1 MLEKQLKSSGNGV
14 FLVAGNENSGNGLA
28 FKMSEEMLEKKIQ
41 KFREEYGDG
50 SKGMV
55 SWPMF
60 CDYIGYSE
68 AEVAECYQRG
78 KECRNAYS
86 GRAVLLERFR
96 TAVRAMTKATSNKQQ
111 NLANREA
118 DTEYLLPA
126 KEAGS
131 EKVELI
137 VTIKSSDG
145 RIKDIAK

>member
-1 MLEKQLKSSGNGV
+1 MFEKQLKSSRNGV
-14 FLVAGNENSGNGLA
+14 FLLAGNENSGNGLA
-28 FKMSEEMLEKKIQ
+28 FKMSEAMLEKKIQ

-68 AEVAECYQRG
+68 AEVAEWYQRG
-78 KECRNAYS
+78 KEGRKAYS

-137 VTIKSSDG
+137 VTIQSSDG

>member
-1 MLEKQLKSSGNGV
+1 MLEKQVKSSGNGV
-14 FLVAGNENSGNGLA
+14 FFMAGNENSGNGLA
-28 FKMSEEMLEKKIQ
+28 FKMSEAMLEKKIQ

-137 VTIKSSDG
+137 VTIQSSDG

>member
-1 MLEKQLKSSGNGV
+1 M
-14 FLVAGNENSGNGLA
+14 
-28 FKMSEEMLEKKIQ
+28 EKKIQ

-68 AEVAECYQRG
+68 SEVAECYQRG

-126 KEAGS
+126 KDAGS

-137 VTIKSSDG
+137 VTIQSSDG

>member
-1 MLEKQLKSSGNGV
+1 MKSSGNGV

-28 FKMSEEMLEKKIQ
+28 FKMSEAMLEKKIQ

-126 KEAGS
+126 KDAGS

-137 VTIKSSDG
+137 VTIQSNDG

>member
-28 FKMSEEMLEKKIQ
+28 CKMSEEMLEKKIQ

-126 KEAGS
+126 KEAGT

-137 VTIKSSDG
+137 VTIQSNDG

>member
-1 MLEKQLKSSGNGV
+1 MKSSGNGV

-137 VTIKSSDG
+137 VTIQSSDG

>member
-1 MLEKQLKSSGNGV
+1 MKSSGNGV
-14 FLVAGNENSGNGLA
+14 FLMAGNENSGNGLA
-28 FKMSEEMLEKKIQ
+28 FKMSEAMLEKKIQ

-137 VTIKSSDG
+137 VTIQSSDG

>member
-28 FKMSEEMLEKKIQ
+28 FKMSEAMLEKKIQ

-55 SWPMF
+55 SWPMI

-137 VTIKSSDG
+137 VTIQSSDG

>member
-1 MLEKQLKSSGNGV
+1 MKSSGNGV

-28 FKMSEEMLEKKIQ
+28 FKMSEAMLEKKIQ

-137 VTIKSSDG
+137 VTIQSSDG

>member
-1 MLEKQLKSSGNGV
+1 M
-14 FLVAGNENSGNGLA
+14 FLLSGNENSGNGLA
-28 FKMSEEMLEKKIQ
+28 FKMSEAMLEKKIQ

-137 VTIKSSDG
+137 VTIQSSDG

>member
-28 FKMSEEMLEKKIQ
+28 FKMSEAMLEKKIQ

-137 VTIKSSDG
+137 VTIQSSDG